1 MPVQHGSH
9 YSRQIVVQFIKFYG
23 ALIEHEESIEE
34 DSYIKSLGVDAVV
47 NALKSISNNEQFQL
61 LRFFPKQF
69 ATEIVSGHFADTKLF
84 DLYIG
89 EQWAELKSKL
99 PYMVFDLESDGDSVR
114 EFAFRSGDYTHY
126 YEDEG
131 QLGSLIDE
139 INLKP
144 IVVGHRVKQ
153 WDLKVLESMVI
164 FPPNLFG
171 THLK

>member
-1 MPVQHGSH
+1 MGNDKCLSDEMYVEMFVQTGDFEYLNNMEDFDASATWV
-9 YSRQIVVQFIKFYG
+9 SLQPSKFVVQFIKFYG

-99 PYMVFDLESDGDSVR
+99 PYMVFDLESDGDSD
-114 EFAFRSGDYTHY
+114 A
-126 YEDEG
+126 
-131 QLGSLIDE
+131 
-139 INLKP
+139 
-144 IVVGHRVKQ
+144 
-153 WDLKVLESMVI
+153 ESAI
-164 FPPNLFG
+164 F
-171 THLK
+171 